1 VQAVHGGARR
11 PGRDGAARVPIGR
24 GAATGREEEEEDRMQ
39 RGGVFVFIAAPRFLF
54 SVRWQLATP
63 FFGKISAEPCARHDG
78 LPLLRG
84 CPPVGFLN
92 EPPCRPG
99 HLQDT
104 PSTYLP
110 YSALPVLLGI
120 HHNMGWCQHLFLKLC
135 RALAGFHSL
144 YYYYYRIEIVDS

>member
-1 VQAVHGGARR
+1 MQAVHGGARR

-24 GAATGREEEEEDRMQ
+24 ESRCGE
-39 RGGVFVFIAAPRFLF
+39 RGGRRGQDGERGCVFIAAPRFLF

-84 CPPVGFLN
+84 CPPVGFMN